1 MESEIPNDILP
12 DMPVVTPTEEIVSE
26 DVTTPVSEEPG
37 KEAPEAPE
45 SQAPEGYVPYSRF
58 KEVNQK
64 AKDLE
69 KQLQDL
75 QVPSTPEEE
84 IVEDPSRVDAL
95 EKEIKD
101 LRMDNYLNRYPELN
115 DKREELADFLEEN
128 STLPLERAIL
138 LFRAESGMI
147 TAPSRKGL
155 ETTVGGPKTAPAPK
169 WSLEDIDKLRETDE
183 KQWEKR
189 MSAGEFDEALK
200 GWKVMCKLK

>member
-12 DMPVVTPTEEIVSE
+12 DMPVVTPTEETVSE

-200 GWKVMCKLK
+200 GW